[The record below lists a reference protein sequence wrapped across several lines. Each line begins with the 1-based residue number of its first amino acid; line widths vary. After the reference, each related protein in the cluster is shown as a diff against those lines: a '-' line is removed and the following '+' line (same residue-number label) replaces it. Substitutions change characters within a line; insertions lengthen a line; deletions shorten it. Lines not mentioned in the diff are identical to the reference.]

1 MDIDSQI
8 EATAELCGAPL
19 GKKALAMLSMD
30 LDIYPPES
38 VSAALRRCRM
48 EHKGRLTAEA
58 VISRIDDG
66 RPGPEEAWA
75 MIPRDESASV
85 VWTDEMAA
93 AYGIAYPLISE
104 GEHIAGR
111 MAFLEHY
118 RAAVSKA
125 RLDGVRVNWVPSLGF
140 DQVGRARALQD
151 AADKG
156 RIPQD
161 YPMLA
166 IYREQVEAPRI
177 GGPASVASLLPRMKP

>member
-1 MDIDSQI
+1 
-8 EATAELCGAPL
+8 
-19 GKKALAMLSMD
+19 
-30 LDIYPPES
+30 
-38 VSAALRRCRM
+38 
-48 EHKGRLTAEA
+48 
-58 VISRIDDG
+58 
-66 RPGPEEAWA
+66 

-104 GEHIAGR
+104 GEHVAAR

-125 RLDGVRVNWVPSLGF
+125 RLDGVRVNWVPSLGY
-140 DQVGRARALQD
+140 DQVGRARALQE

-156 RIPQD
+156 RIPHD

-166 IYREQVEAPRI
+166 IYREQVDAPRI
-177 GGPASVASLLPRMKP
+177 GGPASVASLLPRLKP